1 MLEFR
6 SLVLAVIAGAL
17 VIATALLGWMAYDTV
32 YARIL
37 AGFDRKLLG
46 ISGTVGA
53 LTDGDAHAAYQRPH
67 VLEVFTAGAPGTAW
81 GWERTR
87 AALVR
92 IDLEAGAAVEV
103 QAWPEPPQALVWLD
117 AGERL
122 LVQRADGALVDRRS
136 PDLVLASTSEP
147 GRWLS
152 DGSQLYRWDG
162 ATLRRWTAAPASVP
176 EAAAAA
182 GPAAGV
188 VAPAAPPVDLTPPR
202 PLRLLAR
209 DRSGGHWVGFDPD
222 ARQLIE
228 FDDAGRLLRETALD
242 PGERAVV
249 GIAVEGDSVYLAAD
263 ELLRHDREAQT
274 LDDGHEPGYY
284 DTSDPF
290 YAAQVPMYRRL
301 RERVGLTFLYTEVY
315 IGGDRIRYVLD
326 GSTGDSHSLPGY
338 LDSVPEADID
348 AVVRAQVEGTP
359 FVSGIRQWD
368 AWGLVKVSA
377 APIRNRAGEVVALA
391 GADVDIGVIRSKTRN
406 ALFAVL
412 GVGALLLLVSGLV
425 SLWVAQSIT
434 RPLRDIK
441 NAALRIAAGQYGA
454 RLASTSAD
462 EIGRLAGSLDRL
474 SLRLRDHAEASSA
487 SQSALVSGRLD
498 EALRAMLEPD
508 AAHPFRLELP
518 TPGGRLLLL
527 WVEAADDAEAGNPAL
542 RRGQLRVLAE
552 RMIAAGAASPEA
564 LLQADARLSLVLNWS
579 AAERRLHWCGRD
591 RRLIALRA
599 DGVRGRVP
607 AGSIVVPPDTL
618 IHLDTGEVLVERG
631 PFP

>member
-1 MLEFR
+1 MSTLEFR

-53 LTDGDAHAAYQRPH
+53 LTDGDAHAAYQRPF
-67 VLEVFTAGAPGTAW
+67 VLEAFTAGPAGSAW
-81 GWERTR
+81 AWDRTR

-92 IDLEAGAAVEV
+92 VDLASAAALEEQV
-103 QAWPEPPQALVWLD
+103 WPEPPQALVWLD

-122 LVQRADGALVDRRS
+122 LVQRADGALVDRQN
-136 PDLVLASTSEP
+136 PTEVLTTAVEP
-147 GRWLS
+147 GHWLS
-152 DGSQLYRWDG
+152 DGTQLYRWDG
-162 ATLRRWTAAPASVP
+162 VTLRRWAMPPSAEPATAAD
-176 EAAAAA
+176 
-182 GPAAGV
+182 GV
-188 VAPAAPPVDLTPPR
+188 TEAPADASVDLTPPR

-209 DRSGGHWVGFDPD
+209 DRSAGHWVGFDPE
-222 ARQLIE
+222 ARQLIA
-228 FDDAGRLLRETALD
+228 FDDTGRLLREAAVD
-242 PGERAVV
+242 PGEREVV
-249 GIAVEGDSVYLAAD
+249 GLAADGTAVHLAAD
-263 ELLRHDREAQT
+263 ELLRYDWQAQT
-274 LDDGHEPGYY
+274 LSEDQEPGYF
-284 DTSDPF
+284 DTTDPF
-290 YAAQVPMYRRL
+290 YAAHVPMYRRL

-315 IGGDRIRYVLD
+315 IGGDQIRYVLD

-359 FVSGIRQWD
+359 FVSGIRQWE

-377 APIRNRAGEVVALA
+377 APIRNRAGKVVALA

-412 GVGALLLLVSGLV
+412 GVGALLLLLSGLV

-454 RLASTSAD
+454 RLESTSAD

-474 SLRLRDHAEASSA
+474 SLRLREHVEASSA

-498 EALRAMLEPD
+498 EALRAMLEQD
-508 AAHPFRLELP
+508 AAHPYRLELP
-518 TPGGRLLLL
+518 TSDGRLLLL
-527 WVEAADDAEAGNPAL
+527 WAEPAAAGDSGDLAL

-552 RMIAAGAASPEA
+552 RMIAAGAANPEV
-564 LLQADARLSLVLNWS
+564 LLEADPALSLVLAWT
-579 AAERRLHWCGRD
+579 AAERRVHWCGRD

-599 DGVRGRVP
+599 DGARGRV
-607 AGSIVVPPDTL
+607 ASGSVVVPPDTL

-631 PFP
+631 PLS